1 MEINEVEAFK
11 AWKEGKE
18 IEIFD
23 ESECWY
29 ELTRNH
35 CLSVF
40 DAKGAVKFRI
50 KPEEPK
56 PVELPNSDLK
66 NISDLS
72 SLIASCFSV
81 PNIYIEQYSWV
92 HTIYLRDEEG
102 VDLREVSVSRVDG
115 EGLIYHIQIPDHD
128 RLETLM
134 VVNIRDDKID
144 AIKKIFMEKWNH
156 VIKWHLNQI
165 KIKYKE
171 LESLIVVLENNVK

>member
-1 MEINEVEAFK
+1 MELNEVDAFK

-23 ESECWY
+23 ESECWH

-50 KPEEPK
+50 KPE

-81 PNIYIEQYSWV
+81 PKIYIEQYSWV
-92 HTIYLRDEEG
+92 HTIYLRNEE
-102 VDLREVSVSRVDG
+102 DISLREVVVSRVDS
-115 EGLIYHIQIPDHD
+115 EGLVYHIQIPDYD
-128 RLETLM
+128 RRKTLM
-134 VVNIRDDKID
+134 TVNIRDDDID
-144 AIKKIFMEKWNH
+144 YIKYTFMKKWNH
-156 VIKWHLNQI
+156 EIKLDLNQA
-165 KIKYKE
+165 KLKYEK
-171 LESLIVVLENNVK
+171 LESFMVMLENNVK

>member
-1 MEINEVEAFK
+1 MNELEAFK

-23 ESECWY
+23 ESECWH

-50 KPEEPK
+50 KPE
-56 PVELPNSDLK
+56 PVELPDSDLK

-92 HTIYLRDEEG
+92 HAIYLRDEEG
-102 VDLREVSVSRVDG
+102 VDTREVVVSRVDA
-115 EGLIYHIQIPDHD
+115 EGLIYHIQVPDYD
-128 RLETLM
+128 RRKTLM

-144 AIKKIFMEKWNH
+144 EIKKVFMEKWNRE
-156 VIKWHLNQI
+156 IKWDLNQA
-165 KIKYKE
+165 KLKYDV
-171 LESLIVVLENNVK
+171 LESFMVMLESHVK

>member
-1 MEINEVEAFK
+1 MNEAFLTEVEAFK

-23 ESECWY
+23 ESECWH

-40 DAKGAVKFRI
+40 DAKGVVKFRI
-50 KPEEPK
+50 KPEPI
-56 PVELPNSDLK
+56 ELPDSDLK

-81 PNIYIEQYSWV
+81 PIYIEQYSWV

-102 VDLREVSVSRVDG
+102 VDLREVVVSRVDS
-115 EGLIYHIQIPDHD
+115 EGLIYHIQIPDYD
-128 RLETLM
+128 RRKTLM

-144 AIKKIFMEKWNH
+144 AIKKVFMQQWNRE
-156 VIKWHLNQI
+156 IQRHLNQT
-165 KIKYKE
+165 KIKYDKLKSFMVM
-171 LESLIVVLENNVK
+171 LEK